1 MSAKKKLTFAMNL
14 EKKFFFRYIPFAE
27 DANVSRNRITVKDS
41 ILVSNIIII
50 VRSLGPFPSLI
61 KDIF

>member
-14 EKKFFFRYIPFAE
+14 ERNFFRYIPFAE

-50 VRSLGPFPSLI
+50 VHSLGPFPSLI